1 LILEITDSVK
11 HFTRPA
17 EVFRQTIKNLNS
29 RKFIL
34 PGYDFLSTNISRE
47 VYRRKL
53 FLSRIINESLS
64 VNYRLIENM
73 VICWNYLYLTQKLT
87 ELNTENEKQELLETF
102 KNSSII
108 TWQHINFHGE
118 YDFSEE
124 KTRDSI
130 GFNLPKILSWKLEEN
145 GK

>member
-1 LILEITDSVK
+1 MQDII
-11 HFTRPA
+11 A
-17 EVFRQTIKNLNS
+17 NC
-29 RKFIL
+29 
-34 PGYDFLSTNISRE
+34 
-47 VYRRKL
+47 RRL
-53 FLSRIINESLS
+53 L
-64 VNYRLIENM
+64 ENM
-73 VICWNYLYLTQKLT
+73 VICWNYLYLTQRLT
-87 ELNTENEKQELLETF
+87 ALNSENEKQELLETF

-130 GFNLPKILSWKLEEN
+130 GFDLPKILSWKLEEN

>member
-1 LILEITDSVK
+1 MQQSHVELQQSIEKQLSKIEQS
-11 HFTRPA
+11 
-17 EVFRQTIKNLNS
+17 Q
-29 RKFIL
+29 KFAKAVAF
-34 PGYDFLSTNISRE
+34 GNNQEFSEGD
-47 VYRRKL
+47 KQMQD
-53 FLSRIINESLS
+53 IIASCR
-64 VNYRLIENM
+64 RLIENM

-87 ELNTENEKQELLETF
+87 ELAGKNENQELLETF

-124 KTRDSI
+124 KTRDSV
-130 GFNLPKILSWKLEEN
+130 GFDLPKILNWKLEEN

>member
-1 LILEITDSVK
+1 M
-11 HFTRPA
+11 
-17 EVFRQTIKNLNS
+17 S
-29 RKFIL
+29 RKYF
-34 PGYDFLSTNISRE
+34 
-47 VYRRKL
+47 
-53 FLSRIINESLS
+53 
-64 VNYRLIENM
+64 
-73 VICWNYLYLTQKLT
+73 YLTQKMT
-87 ELNTENEKQELLETF
+87 ALNSENEKQELIEAF

-130 GFNLPKILSWKLEEN
+130 GFNLPKILNWKLDEN

>member
-1 LILEITDSVK
+1 MIE
-11 HFTRPA
+11 
-17 EVFRQTIKNLNS
+17 
-29 RKFIL
+29 
-34 PGYDFLSTNISRE
+34 
-47 VYRRKL
+47 L
-53 FLSRIINESLS
+53 FLNVSSNAFFSLWLFNS
-64 VNYRLIENM
+64 

-87 ELNTENEKQELLETF
+87 ELSSENEKQELLETF

-130 GFNLPKILSWKLEEN
+130 GFDLPKILSWKLEEN

>member
-1 LILEITDSVK
+1 MFIAIWEHKWKKFKYQKEVLLIL
-11 HFTRPA
+11 F
-17 EVFRQTIKNLNS
+17 
-29 RKFIL
+29 
-34 PGYDFLSTNISRE
+34 G
-47 VYRRKL
+47 
-53 FLSRIINESLS
+53 SLGGKP
-64 VNYRLIENM
+64 
-73 VICWNYLYLTQKLT
+73 Q
-87 ELNTENEKQELLETF
+87 LLETF

-130 GFNLPKILSWKLEEN
+130 GFNLPKILSWKLDEN